1 MQTDFVAIVAVGI
14 HSINL
19 QLLVTRYGNVH
30 RNQKQSTLTKN
41 KSNTNDG
48 TNVKI
53 SYYKPCIDLSFFI
66 DQLFY
71 NKLE

>member
-1 MQTDFVAIVAVGI
+1 MQTDSVAIVAVGI

-41 KSNTNDG
+41 KC
-48 TNVKI
+48 K
-53 SYYKPCIDLSFFI
+53 
-66 DQLFY
+66 
-71 NKLE
+71 NKLLQTVH